1 MDIKIER
8 AKVLKEKPDQN
19 NLGFGQYYTDHMFI
33 MDYETGKGWHD
44 ARIIPYQNLS
54 LDPATMVLHYGQAT
68 FEGLKAYRGKDGE
81 IRLFRPE
88 KNMERLNV
96 SNDRLCIPHFDVE

>member
-44 ARIIPYQNLS
+44 ARN
-54 LDPATMVLHYGQAT
+54 A
-68 FEGLKAYRGKDGE
+68 R
-81 IRLFRPE
+81 RNRP
-88 KNMERLNV
+88 RCTRTGY
-96 SNDRLCIPHFDVE
+96 S